1 MALIKCPQCGEE
13 ISDRGKICPHC
24 HFVLQGEPQ
33 YQQPAKP
40 GNSFLIPLTIAGA
53 ITIGLFLLTRWMYP
67 YSGWLLFGILCGF
80 SAIVSIGIVISQI
93 KSIEEYNL
101 SQTDPAAY
109 QKLREEQQQKYI
121 ETVSEN
127 QRREEER
134 LSKLPPCPICGSKE
148 HVKRLSSANRAVS
161 VTAWGAAS
169 AKIGKQYECTCC
181 KHYF

>member
-1 MALIKCPQCGEE
+1 M
-13 ISDRGKICPHC
+13 
-24 HFVLQGEPQ
+24 
-33 YQQPAKP
+33 
-40 GNSFLIPLTIAGA
+40 
-53 ITIGLFLLTRWMYP
+53 
-67 YSGWLLFGILCGF
+67 
-80 SAIVSIGIVISQI
+80 SIGIVISQI

-169 AKIGKQYECTCC
+169 AKIGKQYECTRC

>member
-40 GNSFLIPLTIAGA
+40 VNSFLIPLAIAGA

-109 QKLREEQQQKYI
+109 QKLREEQQQSI
-121 ETVSEN
+121 
-127 QRREEER
+127 
-134 LSKLPPCPICGSKE
+134 
-148 HVKRLSSANRAVS
+148 
-161 VTAWGAAS
+161 
-169 AKIGKQYECTCC
+169 
-181 KHYF
+181 